1 MQFNLLNWYG
11 KRKNCPM
18 GRVVSHRDL
27 PAMGRNDRLAQ
38 RQPQPHAATAVGNPV
53 RGAVEHVKNAGF
65 AESGMPGPLSA
76 TDSAANRPCRS
87 QLISMSEPG
96 GVYLI
101 ALSTILMMTCTIKCA
116 SICASRYS
124 SPLWICRWCS
134 ALLRLMPQRLSHH
147 FTYQLCGQVQ
157 IHLPSSRRLTDNR
170 FSTRLMSHMAS
181 S

>member
-65 AESGMPGPLSA
+65 CRVRNARAVVSNRQCGEPPLPLPANLNVRARRRVLDRIVHDIDDDLHDQMRVHLRQQVLVAALDMPDGAP
-76 TDSAANRPCRS
+76 R
-87 QLISMSEPG
+87 
-96 GVYLI
+96 
-101 ALSTILMMTCTIKCA
+101 
-116 SICASRYS
+116 
-124 SPLWICRWCS
+124 
-134 ALLRLMPQRLSHH
+134 
-147 FTYQLCGQVQ
+147 FCG
-157 IHLPSSRRLTDNR
+157 
-170 FSTRLMSHMAS
+170 
-181 S
+181 